1 VQVVVVDLRNV
12 GVGDD
17 NVREVLERLEA
28 VGETNRSEGE
38 GEVGRGQKR
47 PFG

>member
-1 VQVVVVDLRNV
+1 MQVVVVYLRNV
-12 GVGDD
+12 GVRDD

-28 VGETNRSEGE
+28 VGETNRSQGE
-38 GEVGRGQKR
+38 SEVGRGQER